1 MHYRFYGGM
10 VMRAACWIVLF
21 CCAVFAAAHA
31 TAQEASQP
39 LYVKFGGQVRDE
51 DRVIAAAGSRG
62 QPLKVL
68 EEKAESVRVQLEDGT
83 GWISRIDI
91 GTREEVLKDASQRI
105 ANEPDNVELR
115 LFRLELLSPTS
126 ASDRNQALADLEH
139 VVRLAP
145 QDPRGYFLRGSLRAK
160 TRQFD
165 AAIDDFSQCLK
176 LDPKLAAALLERG
189 MAYYALREFDIALDD
204 LNAYVQLEPKAPEGL
219 AARGMARV
227 ELQKYAEAEADF
239 AQAIK
244 LDNQLALP
252 WFERARM
259 WMRRHNA
266 PAAVSDLSETLKRD
280 PQHLDATIFLATLL
294 ACGPDNSPRDGKRA
308 IELATI
314 ACRLAG
320 ESDFRPVEAL
330 AAAYAEAGDFAK
342 AVEQQEKALAM
353 LAKAKMPEAAK
364 NAARYRLSHYKASQ
378 PVRLMR

>member
-1 MHYRFYGGM
+1 MHNRFYGGM
-10 VMRAACWIVLF
+10 VMRAACWIMLW
-21 CCAVFAAAHA
+21 CCAVSATAHAAA
-31 TAQEASQP
+31 QEVSRP

-51 DRVIAAAGSRG
+51 NRVLAAASSRG

-68 EEKAESVRVQLEDGT
+68 EEKAESVRVQLKDGA
-83 GWISRIDI
+83 GWISRIEI

-115 LFRLELLSPTS
+115 LYRLNLLSHASP
-126 ASDRNQALADLEH
+126 SDRIQALADLEH
-139 VVRLAP
+139 VIQLAP
-145 QDPRGYFLRGSLRAK
+145 HDPRGYFLRGSLRAK
-160 TRQFD
+160 TKQFD

-176 LDPKLAAALLERG
+176 LDPKLAPAHLERG
-189 MAYYALREFDIALDD
+189 MAFYALREFDIALED
-204 LNAYVQLEPKAPEGL
+204 LNAYVKLEPNSAEGL
-219 AARGMARV
+219 AARGMAHV
-227 ELQKYAEAEADF
+227 EMQKNAEAEADF

-266 PAAVSDLSETLKRD
+266 AAAVTDLSETLKRD

-294 ACGPDNSPRDGKRA
+294 ACGPDHSPRDGKRA
-308 IELATI
+308 VELATV

-320 ESDFRPVEAL
+320 DSDFRPVEAL

-342 AVEQQEKALAM
+342 AIEQQEKALAM
-353 LAKAKMPEAAK
+353 LTKAKAAEGAK
-364 NAARYRLSHYKASQ
+364 NAARYRLSHYKANQ